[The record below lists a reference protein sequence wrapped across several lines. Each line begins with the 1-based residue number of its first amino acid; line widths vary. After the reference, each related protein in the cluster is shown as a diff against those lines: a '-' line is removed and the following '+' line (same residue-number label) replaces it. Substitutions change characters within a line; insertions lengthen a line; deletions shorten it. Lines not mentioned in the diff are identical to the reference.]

1 MKYRL
6 KYIAAAFL
14 IAGTLSAQKINRDE
28 MPKPGPTP
36 EINISKP
43 KTFSLKNGRPVTVVA
58 STGLPRVNMT
68 ITIDRPPGFEG
79 NIAGVNQV
87 MADQLGSG
95 TTTLNKDQ
103 FHKQIDFLGANL
115 NFSSSGAN

>member
-28 MPKPGPTP
+28 MPKAGPTP
-36 EINISKP
+36 VINISKP
-43 KTFSLKNGRPVTVVA
+43 KTFTLKNGLTVMV
-58 STGLPRVNMT
+58 GENNKLPRVNMT
-68 ITIDRPPGFEG
+68 LTIDRPPVFEG
-79 NIAGVNQV
+79 NIAGANQV

-95 TTTLNKDQ
+95 TTTLSKDQ
-103 FHKQIDFLGANL
+103 LNKKIDFLGANL
-115 NFSSSGAN
+115 NI